1 MIYVVVFAVLLISM
15 YAITQTVKK
24 GMEPTFK
31 YSDVVELFED
41 DQVEDFD
48 LDLGNGELKVIL
60 RNGVNFTGAQ
70 KTAEGKS
77 AFTYKVPVVSV
88 FLDDIQD
95 VVKENNAKHP
105 DSKITWDY
113 AYSGGNTSLLMQFI
127 PTCLLYT
134 SRCV

>member
-1 MIYVVVFAVLLISM
+1 MQNKKKTILIYVVVFAVLLISM

-70 KTAEGKS
+70 KSAEGKS
-77 AFTYKVPVVSV
+77 AFT
-88 FLDDIQD
+88 
-95 VVKENNAKHP
+95 
-105 DSKITWDY
+105 
-113 AYSGGNTSLLMQFI
+113 
-127 PTCLLYT
+127 
-134 SRCV
+134 